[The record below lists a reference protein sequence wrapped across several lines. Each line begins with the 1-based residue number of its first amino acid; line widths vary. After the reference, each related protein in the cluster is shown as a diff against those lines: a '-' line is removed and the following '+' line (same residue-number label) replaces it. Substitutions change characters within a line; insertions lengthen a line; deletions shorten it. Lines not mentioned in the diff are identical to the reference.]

1 MLKKLKLFFIRLY
14 SYFKPVALGT
24 HLSTDAALNSQA
36 VDIDTV
42 IGNCIQ
48 TNKTAIS
55 KPTESSK
62 SESISFVKPIQVS
75 LDTSAQFEMLGI
87 IMSRTGSS
95 KSTVRVRH
103 KKTKQVFRI
112 SMNTFKTLF
121 VLKKNNL

>member
-1 MLKKLKLFFIRLY
+1 MLKKLKLFFIMLF
-14 SYFKPVALGT
+14 SYIKPIQLGS
-24 HLSTDAALNSQA
+24 HVSTDAALGSKC

-48 TNKTAIS
+48 NNTTVS
-55 KPTESSK
+55 KDTRSTK
-62 SESISFVKPIQVS
+62 SESISFNEPIQVS

-112 SMNTFKTLF
+112 SMNTFKALF
-121 VLKKNNL
+121 VLKKNSL

>member
-1 MLKKLKLFFIRLY
+1 MLNKLKLFFIRLCR
-14 SYFKPVALGT
+14 YFKPVALGT
-24 HLSTDAALNSQA
+24 HVSTDAALNSQA

-48 TNKTAIS
+48 NNVTVNKDTRS
-55 KPTESSK
+55 TK
-62 SESISFVKPIQVS
+62 SENISFIEPIQVS
-75 LDTSAQFEMLGI
+75 LNTNAQFEMLGI

-121 VLKKNNL
+121 VLKKNSL

>member
-1 MLKKLKLFFIRLY
+1 MLKKLKLFFIRLI
-14 SYFKPVALGT
+14 SYFKPIELGC
-24 HLSTDAALNSQA
+24 HLSTDNVSSSKS
-36 VDIDTV
+36 IDMDTLV
-42 IGNCIQ
+42 VNCIQ

-121 VLKKNNL
+121 VLKKSSL

>member
-1 MLKKLKLFFIRLY
+1 MLNELKLFFIRLC
-14 SYFKPVALGT
+14 SYIKPIQLGN
-24 HLSTDAALNSQA
+24 HVSTDAALGSKC

-48 TNKTAIS
+48 NNTTVS
-55 KPTESSK
+55 KDTRSTK
-62 SESISFVKPIQVS
+62 SESISFNEPIQVS
-75 LDTSAQFEMLGI
+75 LNTNAQFEMLGI

-112 SMNTFKTLF
+112 SMNTFKALF

>member
-1 MLKKLKLFFIRLY
+1 MLKKLKLFFITMF
-14 SYFKPVALGT
+14 SYFRPVALGN
-24 HLSTDAALNSQA
+24 HMSTDSALCGKT

-48 TNKTAIS
+48 NNTIVS
-55 KPTESSK
+55 KDTRSTK
-62 SESISFVKPIQVS
+62 SENISFNEPIQVS
-75 LDTSAQFEMLGI
+75 LDANAQFEMLGI

-103 KKTKQVFRI
+103 KKTRQVFRI

-121 VLKKNNL
+121 VLKKKSL

>member
-1 MLKKLKLFFIRLY
+1 MLKLIKTFYIKVF
-14 SYFKPVALGT
+14 SYFKPIELGC
-24 HLSTDAALNSQA
+24 HLSTDNVSSSKS
-36 VDIDTV
+36 IDMDTLV
-42 IGNCIQ
+42 VNCIQ

-75 LDTSAQFEMLGI
+75 LNTSAQFEMLGI

-103 KKTKQVFRI
+103 KTTNQVFRI

-121 VLKKNNL
+121 VLKKSSL

>member
-1 MLKKLKLFFIRLY
+1 MLKKLKLFFIMLI
-14 SYFKPVALGT
+14 SYVKPVQLGN
-24 HLSTDAALNSQA
+24 HVSTDTALCGKS

-48 TNKTAIS
+48 NNTIVNKDS
-55 KPTESSK
+55 KSSK
-62 SESISFVKPIQVS
+62 SESISFNEPIQVS

-87 IMSRTGSS
+87 VMSRTGSS

-112 SMNTFKTLF
+112 SMNTFKALF
-121 VLKKNNL
+121 VLKKNSL

>member
-1 MLKKLKLFFIRLY
+1 MLC

-24 HLSTDAALNSQA
+24 HVSTDAALNSQA

-48 TNKTAIS
+48 NNVTVNKDTRS
-55 KPTESSK
+55 TK
-62 SESISFVKPIQVS
+62 SENISFIEPIQVS
-75 LDTSAQFEMLGI
+75 LNTNAQFEMLGI

-121 VLKKNNL
+121 VLKKNSL

>member
-1 MLKKLKLFFIRLY
+1 MLKKLKLFFIMLF
-14 SYFKPVALGT
+14 SYIKPIQLGN
-24 HLSTDAALNSQA
+24 HVSTDAALGSKC

-48 TNKTAIS
+48 NNTTVS
-55 KPTESSK
+55 KDTRSTK
-62 SESISFVKPIQVS
+62 SESISFNEPIQVS

-87 IMSRTGSS
+87 VMSRTGSS

-112 SMNTFKTLF
+112 SMNTFKVLF
-121 VLKKNNL
+121 VLKKNSL

>member
-1 MLKKLKLFFIRLY
+1 MLKKLKLFFVVLY

-24 HLSTDAALNSQA
+24 HVSTDAALNSQA

-48 TNKTAIS
+48 NNTIVNKDTRS
-55 KPTESSK
+55 TK
-62 SESISFVKPIQVS
+62 SENISFIEPIQVS
-75 LDTSAQFEMLGI
+75 LNTNAQFEMLGI

-121 VLKKNNL
+121 VLNKN

>member
-1 MLKKLKLFFIRLY
+1 MLKKLKLFFIMLI
-14 SYFKPVALGT
+14 SYIKPVQLGNHMTTDTALGGKT
-24 HLSTDAALNSQA
+24 

-48 TNKTAIS
+48 SNTIVNKDTR
-55 KPTESSK
+55 SSK
-62 SESISFVKPIQVS
+62 SESISFNEPIQVS
-75 LDTSAQFEMLGI
+75 LNTSAQFEMLGI
-87 IMSRTGSS
+87 VMSRAGSS

-121 VLKKNNL
+121 VLKKNSL

>member
-1 MLKKLKLFFIRLY
+1 MLKKLKLFFIRLC

-24 HLSTDAALNSQA
+24 HVSTDAALNSQA

-42 IGNCIQ
+42 IGNCLQ
-48 TNKTAIS
+48 NNVTVS
-55 KPTESSK
+55 KDTRSTK
-62 SESISFVKPIQVS
+62 SESISFNEPIQVS

-87 IMSRTGSS
+87 IMSRTGNS

-121 VLKKNNL
+121 ILKKKSL

>member
-1 MLKKLKLFFIRLY
+1 MLKKLKLFFIRLC
-14 SYFKPVALGT
+14 SYVKPVQLGNHVSTDTALGGK
-24 HLSTDAALNSQA
+24 S

-48 TNKTAIS
+48 NNTTVNRDS
-55 KPTESSK
+55 KSSK
-62 SESISFVKPIQVS
+62 SESISFNKPIQVS

-87 IMSRTGSS
+87 IMSRTDSS

-121 VLKKNNL
+121 VLKKSSI

>member
-1 MLKKLKLFFIRLY
+1 MLKKLRLFFVVLY
-14 SYFKPVALGT
+14 SYIKPVQLGS
-24 HLSTDAALNSQA
+24 HVSTDAALGSKC

-48 TNKTAIS
+48 NNVTVNKDTRS
-55 KPTESSK
+55 TK
-62 SESISFVKPIQVS
+62 SENISFIEPIEVS
-75 LDTSAQFEMLGI
+75 LNASAQFELLGI

-112 SMNTFKTLF
+112 SMNTFKALF
-121 VLKKNNL
+121 VLKKNSL

>member
-1 MLKKLKLFFIRLY
+1 MLKKLKLFFIRLC

-24 HLSTDAALNSQA
+24 HVSTDAALNSQA

-48 TNKTAIS
+48 NNTIVNKDSRST
-55 KPTESSK
+55 K
-62 SESISFVKPIQVS
+62 SESISFNEPIQVR
-75 LDTSAQFEMLGI
+75 LDSSAQFEMLGI

-121 VLKKNNL
+121 VLKENSL